1 MKNVKKVLR
10 NVSEADFERFCLI
23 PKYGDV
29 RENKPLEAK
38 YYRFL
43 KKSKLDFL

>member
-29 RENKPLEAK
+29 REDVTLETLFV
-38 YYRFL
+38 RFRINQN
-43 KKSKLDFL
+43 